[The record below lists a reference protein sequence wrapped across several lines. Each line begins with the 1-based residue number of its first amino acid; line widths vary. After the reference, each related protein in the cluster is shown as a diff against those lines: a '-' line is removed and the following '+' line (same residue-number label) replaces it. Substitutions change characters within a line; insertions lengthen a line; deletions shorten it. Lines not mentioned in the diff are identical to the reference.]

1 MNEPYPHI
9 SDRDLDRMILEWEFG
24 LDLDAGMIVTDLG
37 AWESEEYERWCQ
49 ERESREEAA

>member
-49 ERESREEAA
+49 EQESREEAA